1 MRQKRISKFWG
12 SIMNLMHIKYA
23 VEVAN
28 EGSINK
34 AAEKL
39 YVGQPNLSRAIK
51 ELEASLGVKIFE
63 RSAKGMGLTSDG
75 ETFIRYAKTILRQV
89 DEVES
94 IFNGSGSVKKRF
106 SISVPRASYI
116 SDAFARFS
124 HSLTNEAEAEIIYKE
139 TNSLRAIKNI
149 LHEDYKLG
157 IIRYAENYDKYFKT
171 MLDEK
176 DMQYEMITEF
186 SYVLAM
192 SRDNP
197 LASAEKITFDALK
210 DYIEIAHADPYVPS
224 LPLSQVRKEE
234 LPDNIGRRIF
244 VFERASQFELLSE
257 NPETFMWVSPIPQ
270 KLLDRYD
277 LVQIP
282 CEENKKIYKDI
293 LIYMRDYKLTALDKA
308 FIDELCKSKREMF

>member
-1 MRQKRISKFWG
+1 
-12 SIMNLMHIKYA
+12 MNLMHIKYA

-293 LIYMRDYKLTALDKA
+293 LIYKRDYKLTVLDKA
-308 FIDELCKSKREMF
+308 FIDELCKSKRETF

>member
-1 MRQKRISKFWG
+1 
-12 SIMNLMHIKYA
+12 MNLMHIKYA

-75 ETFIRYAKTILRQV
+75 ETFIRYAKTIQRQV

-293 LIYMRDYKLTALDKA
+293 LIYKRDYKLTVLDKA